1 MIIAEE
7 KSWSRDGW
15 LKMTKV
21 KFLVAFEDCKKVP
34 NQYDMNINIS
44 VIYYLTSQIISILE
58 CTCWTKLFGHV
69 DLKGKDSDL
78 IQLLQSFH
86 FL

>member
-1 MIIAEE
+1 
-7 KSWSRDGW
+7 
-15 LKMTKV
+15 MTKV

-58 CTCWTKLFGHV
+58 CAC
-69 DLKGKDSDL
+69 
-78 IQLLQSFH
+78 
-86 FL
+86 